1 MSYQSFQ
8 NKWIGKRVDIDKLYG
23 YQCADLIKQYMSE
36 EVGLP
41 NGAYGNAIDYWYKTH
56 VAVLGKFDKVGGSHA
71 LAGDIVVL
79 KGVNGNPYGH
89 IGISNGS
96 TNLITTTI
104 LEQNGA
110 TGNGSG
116 LGGDAIRLRAIPRW
130 RVVGLLRPKTSTA
143 PIYYIVKRGDT
154 VTSICRV
161 YGINF
166 TQFKQ
171 MNPQVTN
178 INVISVGQKL
188 RVK

>member
-1 MSYQSFQ
+1 MSYQGFQ
-8 NKWIGKRVDIDKLYG
+8 NKWIGKRVDIDKVYG
-23 YQCADLIKQYMSE
+23 FQCADLVKQYMLE
-36 EVGLP
+36 EAGIP

-56 VAVLGKFDKVGGSHA
+56 INVLKKFDKVGGSNA
-71 LAGDIVVL
+71 KQGDIVIL
-79 KGVNGNPYGH
+79 KGINGNPYGH
-89 IGISNGS
+89 IGIANGS

-130 RVVGLLRPKTSTA
+130 RVVGLLRKKTSVQ

-161 YGINF
+161 YGITIN
-166 TQFKQ
+166 QFKAF
-171 MNPQVTN
+171 NPQVTN
-178 INVISVGQKL
+178 INVINVGQKV

>member
-1 MSYQSFQ
+1 MSYQSFK
-8 NKWIGKRVDIDKLYG
+8 NKWLGKRVDIDKVYG
-23 YQCADLIKQYMSE
+23 YQCADLVKQYMLE
-36 EVGLP
+36 EAGIP
-41 NGAYGNAIDYWYKTH
+41 NGAYGNAIDYWYRTH
-56 VAVLGKFDKVGGSHA
+56 VNVSKKYDKVGGSNA
-71 LAGDIVVL
+71 VQGDIVVL
-79 KGVNGNPYGH
+79 KGINGNPYGH
-89 IGISNGS
+89 IGIAES
-96 TNLITTTI
+96 TGLVTVTI

-116 LGGDAIRLRAIPRW
+116 LGGDAIRLRAVPRW
-130 RVVGLLRPKTSTA
+130 RVVGMLRAKTSA
-143 PIYYIVKRGDT
+143 QPIYYIVKRGDT

-161 YGINF
+161 YGITI